1 MVTIPG
7 TTEKGLVAAA
17 AFGFVR
23 RDAKRRSRVIE
34 GLTDKDIIRAG
45 QFMEQKNR
53 IKPKKESKSLDIE
66 VNFITDRKKV
76 KVIILVGLF

>member
-23 RDAKRRSRVIE
+23 GDAKRRSRVTD
-34 GLTDKDIIRAG
+34 GLTDKDIIEAR

-53 IKPKKESKSLDIE
+53 IKPKKKQVFGYRGQIYYRSEKS
-66 VNFITDRKKV
+66 
-76 KVIILVGLF
+76 